1 MAPLAEPVHLA
12 LEQRASAWLAE
23 DEAAGAG
30 LHAADAAQA
39 LALAWALKAQ
49 CQAAWH
55 RQPGLAGRT
64 ALGLQ
69 GLARQ
74 HPGQPELLGLS
85 DWAQGLAAL
94 VAGDMARGLGLLQAG
109 AACFD
114 RLAQPAVATRL
125 RVPCLMA
132 LSMLGRHD
140 EALTL
145 AGQLLDTLR
154 GGHDELT
161 RGKVALN
168 RGSLLLRLDRYQE
181 AGHSYRQAAVAFAHA
196 RDLAHSVMADIG
208 LASTLTWQFEF
219 DEAALMLSRA
229 RQRAQSHDLPVLE
242 ALALGEIGQLHLHQ
256 GALAAA
262 LSAFERACEL
272 LQGRAPPQ
280 RVLEAERAR
289 VEALLAARL
298 LPETRQAC
306 GRLIEQALALQAPV
320 EAAWARLMRAEAALL
335 AGQGRSALQDLA
347 LARDEFVSQSNRI
360 GAARA
365 DLLLARL
372 HLQQGQPDAAADA
385 AQAATTAFLD
395 AGLTRWRLEAQIA
408 QARALAS
415 CGQAGQAGALLDQ
428 LAIEA
433 ADAPQR
439 AACEWARAELAA
451 GCGDWPRAEA
461 AAQESARRHDAL
473 RRQVPRGEL
482 RIASQLDGQAT
493 HDLLV
498 QLAARRQDGPAL
510 LQAMEAGRARS
521 LQEALQETLQE
532 ALQEAPQNAPPTA
545 QPAAQ
550 HVSPLDG
557 QPQARQ
563 GEAGSADSPSAEAAP
578 GPSAQPPSLRQLRQ
592 RLNWLQ
598 QQWQAAEAEGDHARV
613 LALQGPLQQAEA
625 QWLQQQRRAAA
636 DRPTA
641 SVLAQKGPEA
651 LTLAALQAA
660 LGPRRGLLMF
670 HECGATWHAVMLSA
684 AGLQWAQ
691 GPLAPV
697 RLAQRHLQ
705 AQLDGLRQCGGR
717 PDRHASQRL
726 ERTQQAL
733 ASLHQHLL
741 APFAADLDLVDELV
755 LLPHRSL
762 HTLPWAALAGP
773 DGPLVARLALVLAPS
788 LSAWRQF
795 EQRPALSPAPA
806 RALVLGVGGAQLPG
820 VRDEA
825 RHVADLFGASSRC
838 LLDDQASLAAWAHE
852 APAAELLHLACHASA
867 RADNPDFSALHLH
880 DGLLNLHE
888 VAARPLQARLVVL
901 SACDTLIS
909 QVAPGD
915 ELIGLARGFLLAGA
929 RAVLATLWSV
939 PDRSTADCILA
950 FHQALARGLPPARA
964 LQQAQQQVAQR
975 WPHPFHWA
983 PFVLLGAS

>member
-1 MAPLAEPVHLA
+1 MAPLAEPAHRA
-12 LEQRASAWLAE
+12 LEQQASAWLAE
-23 DEAAGAG
+23 GDAAGAG
-30 LHAADAAQA
+30 LDAADAAQA

-74 HPGQPELLGLS
+74 HPGQPELQGLS

-94 VAGDMARGLGLLQAG
+94 VAGDMARGLGLLQSG

-154 GGHDELT
+154 DGHDELT

-372 HLQQGQPDAAADA
+372 HLQQGQADVAADA

-428 LAIEA
+428 LATEA

-451 GCGDWPRAEA
+451 SCGDWPRAEA

-521 LQEALQETLQE
+521 LQEALQEAQPTSLPD
-532 ALQEAPQNAPPTA
+532 APQETHPVDATPA
-545 QPAAQ
+545 DLQP
-550 HVSPLDG
+550 
-557 QPQARQ
+557 
-563 GEAGSADSPSAEAAP
+563 AEAAAE
-578 GPSAQPPSLRQLRQ
+578 PSQLQAQQPSLRQLRQ

-598 QQWQAAEAEGDHARV
+598 QQWQAAEAAGDHARV

-641 SVLAQKGPEA
+641 SVPAQKGLEA
-651 LTLAALQAA
+651 LTPAALQAA
-660 LGPRRGLLMF
+660 LGPRRGLLML
-670 HECGATWHAVMLSA
+670 HECGDTWHAVMLGA

-691 GPLAPV
+691 GSLAPV
-697 RLAQRHLQ
+697 RLAQRQLQ

-717 PDRHASQRL
+717 PDRHAAQRL
-726 ERTQQAL
+726 ERTHQAL

-741 APFAADLDLVDELV
+741 APFAAALGKVDELV

-825 RHVADLFGASSRC
+825 RRVADLFGAGSRC
-838 LLDDQASLAAWAHE
+838 LLDDQASLAAWARE

-867 RADNPDFSALHLH
+867 RADNPDFSAMHLH
-880 DGLLNLHE
+880 DGLLSLHE

-915 ELIGLARGFLLAGA
+915 ELLGLARGFLLAGA

-939 PDRSTADCILA
+939 PDRSTADCMLA
-950 FHQALARGLPPARA
+950 FHQGLAQGLPPARA
-964 LQQAQQQVAQR
+964 LQQAQQQVAR
-975 WPHPFHWA
+975 HWPHPFHWA